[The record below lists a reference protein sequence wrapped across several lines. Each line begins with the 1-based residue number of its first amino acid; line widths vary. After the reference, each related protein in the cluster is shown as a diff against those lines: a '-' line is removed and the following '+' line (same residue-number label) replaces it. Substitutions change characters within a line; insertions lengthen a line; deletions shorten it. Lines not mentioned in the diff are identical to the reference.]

1 MSRAERVLPAL
12 VLLLLI
18 GCGER
23 PAAPGDAA
31 VEDAAVEDAALDAA
45 VVDAPAAPPPRRSAI
60 ALASDEA
67 AWGVVIPIGCT
78 PVFAR
83 ADWIECR
90 CRLSIDALRRYFA
103 FRFPAGRLTALGRG
117 HRFDPGTTVTG
128 HAVLLPF
135 AGRDGVRS
143 RLLLFA
149 GDAIGDPA
157 AAAIINRLVPAA
169 QRE

>member
-1 MSRAERVLPAL
+1 MRDEPRGVIGAL
-12 VLLLLI
+12 SLALLM

-23 PAAPGDAA
+23 AEAPVDAA
-31 VEDAAVEDAALDAA
+31 VAVAVADAAVADAA
-45 VVDAPAAPPPRRSAI
+45 VAPRPRRSGI

-83 ADWIECR
+83 PDWIECR
-90 CRLSIDALRRYFA
+90 CRLTVDALRRYFA

-117 HRFDPGTTVTG
+117 HRFDPGTTVAG

-135 AGRDGVRS
+135 AGPDGVRS

-149 GDAIGDPA
+149 GEAVGDPA
-157 AAAIINRLVPAA
+157 AAEIIDRLAPAA